1 MQPKVIV
8 ISVDYSNARKVAESI
23 ENMHFDSFVE
33 LRSEL
38 HKKLKFDDTIEEPMI
53 YDLTDFMD
61 LCNNQEINLEL
72 YMISYIFM
80 KK

>member
-1 MQPKVIV
+1 MKPQVIV
-8 ISVDYSNARKVAESI
+8 ISVDYTNARKVAEAI
-23 ENMHFDSFVE
+23 ESRHFDSFVE

-38 HKKLKFDDTIEEPMI
+38 HKQLEFKDIIEEPMV
-53 YDLTDFMD
+53 YDMTDFMD
-61 LCNNQEINLEL
+61 LCNNQELNLEL